1 MYTYIRMIVNVRNYT
16 LTLKQWHGMIMMTC
30 SAIFM
35 VQLKCYIHGI
45 ITSLHS
51 QMKTIWSCEW
61 MMYSSIRG
69 IIYGISR
76 PRCDYIFTSCLILL
90 LPFIAH
96 VKLHKHKFQLFL
108 LHFSVMG
115 IKLGFYIINLL
126 NAELGC
132 MKYKYQLHFAKY
144 IPTLIHFI

>member
-1 MYTYIRMIVNVRNYT
+1 MAWLWWHAVQFLWFNWNVTFTELLLLFTLRWKQFGLVNGWCIPLSGVLYTYV
-16 LTLKQWHGMIMMTC
+16 
-30 SAIFM
+30 
-35 VQLKCYIHGI
+35 
-45 ITSLHS
+45 
-51 QMKTIWSCEW
+51 
-61 MMYSSIRG
+61 
-69 IIYGISR
+69 YGISR

-115 IKLGFYIINLL
+115 TKLGFYIINLL

-132 MKYKYQLHFAKY
+132 MKYKYQMHLRSIFQLWY
-144 IPTLIHFI
+144 ISYNTRKHKLDIVKHKK